1 MIDLHTHT
9 TFSDGVLI
17 PAELIRRAIASGYK
31 GIALTDHAD
40 FSNFEFIIENQLKL
54 KQRYK
59 DLDFKI
65 IVGIEIT
72 HVIPDKINL
81 LAKLAKECGA
91 EVVLVHGETIVEP
104 VARGTNIEAL
114 KSEYVDILAHPGL
127 ITEDEVKLAKV
138 NNKYLEI
145 TTRKGHSLTNG
156 HVLKLAKKHNVK
168 MLINNDAH
176 APSDFVSYEIAKK
189 IVIGAGGEEKDFLE
203 MLKNAEKIFQ
213 AVERRY

>member
-17 PAELIRRAIASGYK
+17 PAELIRRAMASGYK
-31 GIALTDHAD
+31 GIAITDHAD
-40 FSNFEFIIENQLKL
+40 FSNFKFIIENQLKL

-65 IVGIEIT
+65 IIGIEIT
-72 HVIPDKINL
+72 HVIPDQINL

-91 EVVLVHGETIVEP
+91 EIVLVHGETIVEP

-168 MLINNDAH
+168 LLINNDTH
-176 APSDFVSYEIAKK
+176 APGDLVSGEIAKK
-189 IVIGAGGEEKDFLE
+189 IVIGSGGEKEDFDE
-203 MLKNAEKIFQ
+203 MIKNAEKIFQ
-213 AVERRY
+213 TVERRY